1 MNYMEKTS
9 EDLILTNLLCYFII
23 RRMVCGYHQIFCNFI
38 SSDME
43 RNISIGKLSREN
55 EKKKKTSKENHD
67 TLLFKLQIDLGWGEG
82 GMDLVLS

>member
-9 EDLILTNLLCYFII
+9 EDIILTNLLCYFIV
-23 RRMVCGYHQIFCNFI
+23 RRMVYGYHQIFCNFI

-43 RNISIGKLSREN
+43 LNISIGKLSWEN
-55 EKKKKTSKENHD
+55 EKGRKQAKNHD
-67 TLLFKLQIDLGWGEG
+67 TSLFKLQIDLGWGEG

>member
-1 MNYMEKTS
+1 
-9 EDLILTNLLCYFII
+9 
-23 RRMVCGYHQIFCNFI
+23 
-38 SSDME
+38 ME